1 MQHKLGNLKLKNRIF
16 LAPMEAVNDIA
27 FRKLCLKCGAGLVYT
42 GMINPLTMQ
51 KLELDDKPAIQIFC
65 KTEKG
70 VADFIKKYDKSASL
84 WDFNL
89 GCPAVLARKMGIGSF
104 MLENQNEFPI
114 IEKILSEMRKATK
127 KPVTIKI
134 RKSKNAFEVL
144 KLAEKYCDA
153 ICIHPRT
160 QKQGY
165 SGEPDYDFA
174 LQIKKATKL
183 PVIYSGNVNEKNY
196 EKILK
201 DFDFVMVGREAIGN
215 PSVFVRMTDG
225 NEKLKTDC
233 PAITR
238 VCTRY
243 LFTRP
248 PTLIHSCKH
257 SSISN
262 PLRNNKTNNIEF
274 TEKLTMANSSL
285 FSDYLEFASKYNFP
299 FRQIKFQAMNF
310 TKGINGAKKMRAK
323 LIRAKTVEDV
333 RKIYGI

>member
-1 MQHKLGNLKLKNRIF
+1 MKLGNLKLKNRVF
-16 LAPMEAVNDIA
+16 LAPMAEVNDIA

-65 KTEKG
+65 RTEKG
-70 VADFIKKYDKSASL
+70 VAEFIKKYDKFASL

-104 MLENQNEFPI
+104 MLENQNEFPV
-114 IEKILSEMRKATK
+114 IEKILSEMRKSTK
-127 KPVTIKI
+127 KPITIKI
-134 RKSKNAFEVL
+134 RKSKNVFEVL

-183 PVIYSGNVNEKNY
+183 PVIYSGNVNLGNY

-201 DFDFVMVGREAIGN
+201 DFDFIMVGREAIGN
-215 PSVFVRMTDG
+215 PSVFARMASG
-225 NEKLKTDC
+225 NEKLKTIG
-233 PAITR
+233 PAR
-238 VCTRY
+238 QRSA
-243 LFTRP
+243 P
-248 PTLIHSCKH
+248 PTAAREEIIRRENE
-257 SSISN
+257 ISN
-262 PLRNNKTNNIEF
+262 STNANNF
-274 TEKLTMANSSL
+274 SL
-285 FSDYLEFASKYNFP
+285 FSDYLEIADGYKFP

-323 LIRAKTVEDV
+323 LIRAKTMEDV
-333 RKIYGI
+333 RKVYGI